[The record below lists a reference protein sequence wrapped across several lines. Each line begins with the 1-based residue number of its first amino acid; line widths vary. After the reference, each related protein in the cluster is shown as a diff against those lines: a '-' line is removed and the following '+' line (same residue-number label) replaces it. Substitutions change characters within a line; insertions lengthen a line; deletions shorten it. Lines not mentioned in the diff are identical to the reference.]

1 MFFKKLPRGE
11 KKLPICK
18 KLNIS
23 INLVVEITPN
33 VGELRN
39 GSDPVSGV
47 PELSPKVSQ
56 ACSPESRRSDMLQ
69 RIKIIMN

>member
-1 MFFKKLPRGE
+1 M
-11 KKLPICK
+11 
-18 KLNIS
+18 
-23 INLVVEITPN
+23 VEITPN